1 MLFIVSKSE
10 APNLLDLESDIR
22 RETRACGMS
31 TAPVVVFYTYDDD
44 SFIVDIS
51 DVACLGQMLIQDY
64 NAVVYKGA
72 PPTDEMKIDDKQT
85 VYTFMTRDFIKV
97 RGKSVKFLPKHVVA
111 LLAEQSEVL
120 QDAYCKPDK
129 DLSAAIYDLIGKT
142 IESDSKLVWTVEK
155 PPKGATAYL
164 LQVRTPHLTIL
175 VKVAEN
181 NFANMFVKLR
191 YPPSGEN
198 LKALQATCEELKFK
212 LFGSIYKGDC
222 FGLVDFYDFIREKF

>member
-1 MLFIVSKSE
+1 
-10 APNLLDLESDIR
+10 
-22 RETRACGMS
+22 MS
-31 TAPVVVFYTYDDD
+31 TAPAVVFYTYDDD
-44 SFIVDIS
+44 SFIVDIP

-64 NAVVYKGA
+64 NAVVYKGT
-72 PPTDEMKIDDKQT
+72 PPTDKMKIDDKLQT

-97 RGKSVKFLPKHVVA
+97 RGKSSKFLPKHVVE
-111 LLAEQSEVL
+111 LLAQQSEVL

-129 DLSAAIYDLIGKT
+129 NLSAAIYDLIGKT

-155 PPKGATAYL
+155 VPKGATAYL

-191 YPPSGEN
+191 YPPTGEN
-198 LKALQATCEELKFK
+198 LKTLQAKCEELKFK
-212 LFGSIYKGDC
+212 LFGSIYKSDC
-222 FGLVDFYDFIREKF
+222 FGLVDFYEFVRVNFM